1 VVEQRIRNARVV
13 GSNPITGSK
22 KKSRV
27 PAIGW
32 DPFVVRK
39 ASTFVEMN
47 RSLFFLSDDLQ
58 ELAASKKNNHNR
70 IRPEAAKV

>member
-1 VVEQRIRNARVV
+1 
-13 GSNPITGSK
+13 
-22 KKSRV
+22 
-27 PAIGW
+27 
-32 DPFVVRK
+32 
-39 ASTFVEMN
+39 MN